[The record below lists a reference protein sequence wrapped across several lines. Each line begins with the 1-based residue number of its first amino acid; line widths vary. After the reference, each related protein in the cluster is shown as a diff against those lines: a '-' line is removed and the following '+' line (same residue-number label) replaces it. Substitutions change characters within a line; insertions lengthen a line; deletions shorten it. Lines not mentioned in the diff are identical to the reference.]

1 MPLLLMAKSD
11 HIFYTKIQG
20 ICLQIIECDILTQV
34 YIKNQNVWFLNLYVQ
49 RKDLRLSHQA
59 VLKRLA
65 MQLGNY

>member
-34 YIKNQNVWFLNLYVQ
+34 YIENQNVWFLNLYVQ
-49 RKDLRLSHQA
+49 RKDLRLSHQRCIKEACHA
-59 VLKRLA
+59 V
-65 MQLGNY
+65 G